1 MEDQGVVP
9 QAVLIVCDALILL
22 PELLGHV
29 VVQVR
34 DGEDLIQI
42 TLRV

>member
-1 MEDQGVVP
+1 LKDQGVVP
-9 QAVLIVCDALILL
+9 QAVLIVCDALVLL

-29 VVQVR
+29 VVQAR

-42 TLRV
+42 ALRI